1 MQKKLIALAVAGLA
15 SGAAFAQ
22 SNVTIYG
29 IADAAYVYSSGDN
42 SPTATNVHKGQ
53 SLSAIQSGGWSG
65 SRLGFKGEE
74 ALGNGLKAVFNL
86 EYSLY
91 IDTNNGVGSNA
102 GATNAMSSGQGG
114 AASSLQAR
122 QTWVGLSG
130 SNWGQATLGRQY
142 SPGYSMLRNDSMA
155 GATLSPWSRL
165 SNVNG
170 MTITPNSAARWNNSI
185 AYASPNW
192 SGFSVNTIY
201 GFGENTSTN
210 TLSSGTSDGGAF
222 ALGGNY
228 ANGPF
233 NIDLLY
239 QQTKTGPSANSNQ
252 DGKSRNEWY
261 LGGNYDFKI
270 VKLFASYQEM
280 NRNDT
285 ATGSTKEQDSNTWQV
300 GISAPI
306 GAHGTVMATYGETD
320 IDNGVVGNKDSKG
333 KGYGIAYK
341 HALSKRTSL
350 YTALVAFDNSNST
363 LRTKSN
369 VTDQTAISSG
379 VGVSGGLN
387 QDNTT
392 FAAGITHSF

>member
-42 SPTATNVHKGQ
+42 SPTSTNVHKGQ

-74 ALGNGLKAVFNL
+74 ALGNGLKAIFNL

-102 GATNAMSSGQGG
+102 GATNAMSSGSGG

-142 SPGYSMLRNDSMA
+142 SPGYSMLRNAAWA
-155 GATLSPWSRL
+155 GATPSPWSRL
-165 SNVNG
+165 SNTNG

-192 SGFSVNTIY
+192 SGFSVKTIY
-201 GFGENTSTN
+201 GFGENTSSN

-239 QQTKTGPSANSNQ
+239 QQTKTGPSAVSTA
-252 DGKSRNEWY
+252 DGKARNEWY
-261 LGGNYDFKI
+261 IGGNYDFKV
-270 VKLFASYQEM
+270 VKVFGSYQTQS
-280 NRNDT
+280 RDDVS
-285 ATGSTKEQDSNTWQV
+285 AGSTLKQDSNVWQL

-306 GAHGTVMATYGETD
+306 GAHGLIMATYGESD
-320 IDNGVVGNKDSKG
+320 IDNGIVGNKDSKA
-333 KGYGIAYK
+333 KGYGIAYQHK
-341 HALSKRTSL
+341 LSKRTAL
-350 YTALVAFDNSNST
+350 YTGIVAFDNKNST
-363 LRTKSN
+363 AATVASAA
-369 VTDQTAISSG
+369 DQTAVSSG

-392 FAAGITHSF
+392 FMAGMTHSF